1 MAFVGALR
9 FVGSRTSVVS
19 SQRLLCSLERGRGSS
34 GSVRVLYDG
43 ECPICVKEISF
54 LQFVQRNRAEKV
66 DFVDISL
73 PEYDGTKYG
82 VSYEIAME
90 EMTVI
95 DTNNKIHRGVPAFT
109 VMYSAVGLGWLGRHT
124 FLSYLTYQSKFKT
137 FHDSDSAAKALP
149 VLIQIICLDT
159 VGTSLMGWY
168 LDKTQ
173 VTYLGS
179 RQLW

>member
-1 MAFVGALR
+1 MAVRIALVGALR
-9 FVGSRTSVVS
+9 YVGSRTSVVS

-43 ECPICVKEISF
+43 ECPICVKEIRL
-54 LQFVQRNRAEKV
+54 LQFLQRNRAEKV

-73 PEYDGTKYG
+73 PEYDGMKYG

-109 VMYSAVGLGWLGRHT
+109 VMYSAVGLGWLGR
-124 FLSYLTYQSKFKT
+124 FISLPLIRPVMDRAYLLFARNRLKWTGREGCITGRCVKKET
-137 FHDSDSAAKALP
+137 
-149 VLIQIICLDT
+149 
-159 VGTSLMGWY
+159 
-168 LDKTQ
+168 
-173 VTYLGS
+173 
-179 RQLW
+179 

>member
-1 MAFVGALR
+1 MAVRIALVGALR
-9 FVGSRTSVVS
+9 YVGSRTSVVS

-43 ECPICVKEISF
+43 ECPICVKEISL
-54 LQFVQRNRAEKV
+54 LQFLQRNRAEKV

-109 VMYSAVGLGWLGRHT
+109 VMYSAVGLGWLGR
-124 FLSYLTYQSKFKT
+124 FIS
-137 FHDSDSAAKALP
+137 LP
-149 VLIQIICLDT
+149 LIRPVMDRAYVMFARNRLKWTGREGCITGRCVKKET
-159 VGTSLMGWY
+159 
-168 LDKTQ
+168 
-173 VTYLGS
+173 
-179 RQLW
+179 